1 MENTIMHY
9 ETTTGEKIGLTIT
22 FALLY
27 KVKGECPEAYKRYN
41 DVMMNGMQDIF
52 DATAIL
58 YAAYLCANIEN
69 TERLPYTQFLEVLG
83 DDMTG
88 VMRRSWAV
96 KKKRLPRPILKTGR

>member
-27 KVKGECPEAYKRYN
+27 KVKGEYPEAYKRYN
-41 DVMMNGMQDIF
+41 DVMMNGMKDIF

-69 TERLPYTQFLEVLG
+69 AERLPYTQFLEVLG

-88 VMRRSWAV
+88 VMRTAAALMGR
-96 KKKRLPRPILKTGR
+96 KKKAASATHS

>member
-1 MENTIMHY
+1 MENTIMYY
-9 ETTTGEKIGLTIT
+9 ETTAGEKIGLTIT

-41 DVMMNGMQDIF
+41 DVMMNGMKDIF
-52 DATAIL
+52 DATSIL

-69 TERLPYTQFLEVLG
+69 AERLPYTQFLEVLG

-88 VMRRSWAV
+88 VMRTAAALMGR
-96 KKKRLPRPILKTGR
+96 KKKAASATHS